1 VQKTRFMIK
10 EQPFPDWYLDDEKV
24 EKAAKSFLKK
34 EDIKIVSWKKLG
46 VVRVR
51 TFDIEVNY
59 EE

>member
-1 VQKTRFMIK
+1 MIK